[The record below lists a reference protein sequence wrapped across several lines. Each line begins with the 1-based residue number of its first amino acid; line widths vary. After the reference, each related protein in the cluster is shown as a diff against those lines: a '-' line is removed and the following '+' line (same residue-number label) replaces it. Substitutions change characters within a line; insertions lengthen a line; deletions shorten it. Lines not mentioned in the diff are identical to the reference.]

1 MSFRLAYD
9 LGDLQRTAGSLAD
22 ISETARE
29 IEDHHRRMASTV
41 SDCGSP
47 DLSEATSDFLAAWS
61 YGMKIIG
68 VGAEGLGGAIGE
80 CAAVYEA
87 TDQAGAA
94 GLEAAA
100 R

>member
-1 MSFRLAYD
+1 MSFRLAYV
-9 LGDLQRTAGSLAD
+9 LGDLERTARSLTE
-22 ISETARE
+22 IGETARE

-41 SDCGSP
+41 GDCGSE
-47 DLSEATSDFLAAWS
+47 DLSEATFDFLDAWS

-68 VGAEGLGGAIGE
+68 ADADGLGEAIGE

-87 TDQAGAA
+87 IDQAGVV
-94 GLEAAA
+94 GLEPA